1 MLTVFEA
8 QVFVKETPADAHT
21 YTGRKK
27 GRHGR
32 RLSVRERWKK
42 ERKKEAVR
50 ETVQKII
57 KFS

>member
-42 ERKKEAVR
+42 ERKR
-50 ETVQKII
+50 Q
-57 KFS
+57 